1 MKKHSR
7 YLRQQTLKEIGVD
20 GQKQLLES
28 RVLVI
33 GAGGLGCPLLQI
45 LASTGV
51 GYLTVVDF
59 DRVATHNLA
68 RQMLFRNEDVGRYK
82 TEVVTEYLKAYFPDC
97 KVAYH
102 TVLLHENNT
111 SELIGT
117 HDVVVDATDDI
128 NTRYLINDSCVL
140 HNKPLVFA
148 ALYKFEGQLTV
159 FNYNGGPSLRC
170 LYPKK
175 PQYQEIPTCEQSGM
189 LATISSSLAQFQAT
203 EVIKVLLD
211 LPGVLSGSLWYYD
224 FLNHIQRSIEFKVN
238 PVQLENIK
246 NKRSEEEHKIHISIE
261 ELGSYEGY
269 NWVDL
274 RSEEETPFL
283 PFEFIFQL
291 PVSSDNFFEKLQ
303 NQCESTKP
311 ILFFCQSGSRAK
323 KAQELCMNSGLHN
336 SFALLN
342 SIEDISTYL
351 SAQCQ

>member
-1 MKKHSR
+1 MKENSR
-7 YLRQQTLKEIGVD
+7 YLRQQALEQIGVE

-51 GYLTVVDF
+51 GYFTVVDF
-59 DRVATHNLA
+59 DRIATHNLA

-82 TEVVTEYLKAYFPDC
+82 TVVVAEYLKAYFPDC
-97 KVAYH
+97 KVTCH
-102 TVLLHENNT
+102 TALFHENNAA
-111 SELIGT
+111 ELIRT

-128 NTRYLINDSCVL
+128 NTRYLINDFCVL

-159 FNYNGGPSLRC
+159 FNYKGGPSLRC

-175 PQYQEIPTCEQSGM
+175 PKYQEIPTCEQSGM
-189 LATISSSLAQFQAT
+189 LATVSSNLAQFQAT
-203 EVIKVLLD
+203 EVIKVLLN
-211 LPGVLSGSLWYYD
+211 LPGVLSGTLWYYD
-224 FLNHIQRSIEFKVN
+224 FLNHSQRSIEFKVN
-238 PVQLENIK
+238 ESQLEYVK
-246 NKRSEEEHKIHISIE
+246 NKNAEAKHKIHISID

-269 NWVDL
+269 NWIDL
-274 RSEEETPFL
+274 RSKEETPLL
-283 PFEFIFQL
+283 PFEFIIRL
-291 PVSSDNFFEKLQ
+291 PVGSDNFLEELQ
-303 NQCESTKP
+303 NQCESAKP

-323 KAQELCMNSGLHN
+323 KAQELGLNSGLN
-336 SFALLN
+336 NAFALLN

-351 SAQCQ
+351 SSQCQ

>member
-1 MKKHSR
+1 MKENSR
-7 YLRQQTLKEIGVD
+7 YLRQQALEQIGVE

-51 GYLTVVDF
+51 GYFTVVDF
-59 DRVATHNLA
+59 DRIATHNLA

-82 TEVVTEYLKAYFPDC
+82 TVVVAEYLKAYFPDC
-97 KVAYH
+97 KVTCH
-102 TVLLHENNT
+102 TALFHENNAA
-111 SELIGT
+111 ELIRT

-128 NTRYLINDSCVL
+128 NTRYLINDFCVL

-159 FNYNGGPSLRC
+159 FNYKGGPSLRC

-175 PQYQEIPTCEQSGM
+175 PKYQEIPTCEQSGM
-189 LATISSSLAQFQAT
+189 LATVSSNLAQFQAT
-203 EVIKVLLD
+203 EVIKVLLN
-211 LPGVLSGSLWYYD
+211 LPGVLSGTLWYYD
-224 FLNHIQRSIEFKVN
+224 FLNHSQRSIEFKVN
-238 PVQLENIK
+238 ESQLEYVK
-246 NKRSEEEHKIHISIE
+246 NKNAEAKHKIHISID

-269 NWVDL
+269 NWIDL
-274 RSEEETPFL
+274 RSKEETPLL
-283 PFEFIFQL
+283 PFEFIIRL
-291 PVSSDNFFEKLQ
+291 PVGSDNFLEELQ
-303 NQCESTKP
+303 NQCESAKP

-323 KAQELCMNSGLHN
+323 KAQELCLNSGLKN
-336 SFALLN
+336 AFALLN

-351 SAQCQ
+351 SSQCQ

>member
-1 MKKHSR
+1 MKKNSR
-7 YLRQQTLKEIGVD
+7 YLRQQTLEQIGFE

-51 GYLTVVDF
+51 GYLTLVDF
-59 DRVATHNLA
+59 DRIATHNLA

-82 TEVVTEYLKAYFPDC
+82 TEVVAEYLKAYFPDC

-102 TVLLHENNT
+102 TALFHENNA
-111 SELIGT
+111 SELIRN

-128 NTRYLINDSCVL
+128 NTRYLISDFCIL
-140 HNKPLVFA
+140 LNKPLVFA
-148 ALYKFEGQLTV
+148 ALYKFEGQMTV
-159 FNYNGGPSLRC
+159 FNYKGGPSLRC

-175 PQYQEIPTCEQSGM
+175 PQYQEIPSCEQSGM
-189 LATISSSLAQFQAT
+189 LATVSSSLAQFQAT

-224 FLNHIQRSIEFKVN
+224 FLNHSQRSIEFKVN
-238 PVQLENIK
+238 AAQLEYVK
-246 NKRSEEEHKIHISIE
+246 NKKAETEHKIHISIE
-261 ELGSYEGY
+261 ELGSYEAY
-269 NWVDL
+269 NWIDL

-283 PFEFIFQL
+283 PFEFIFRL
-291 PVSSDNFFEKLQ
+291 PVESNNFLERLKDE
-303 NQCESTKP
+303 CESAKP

-323 KAQELCMNSGLHN
+323 KAQELCLNSGFQN

-342 SIEDISTYL
+342 SIKDISTYL
-351 SAQCQ
+351 STQCQ

>member
-1 MKKHSR
+1 MKKNSR
-7 YLRQQTLKEIGVD
+7 YLRQQTLEQIGVE
-20 GQKQLLES
+20 GQKQLLDS

-51 GYLTVVDF
+51 GCLTVVDF

-82 TEVVTEYLKAYFPDC
+82 TEVVAEYLKAYFPDC

-102 TVLLHENNT
+102 TALLHENNAA
-111 SELIGT
+111 ELISA

-128 NTRYLINDSCVL
+128 NTRYLINDYCVL
-140 HNKPLVFA
+140 FNKPLVFA

-159 FNYNGGPSLRC
+159 FNYKGGPSLRC

-189 LATISSSLAQFQAT
+189 LATVSSSLAQFQAT

-211 LPGVLSGSLWYYD
+211 LPGVLSGILWYYD
-224 FLNHIQRSIEFKVN
+224 FLNHSQRSIEFKVN
-238 PVQLENIK
+238 ATQLEYIQNIK
-246 NKRSEEEHKIHISIE
+246 AEAQHKIHISIE

-269 NWVDL
+269 NWIDL
-274 RSEEETPFL
+274 RSKEETPLL
-283 PFEFIFQL
+283 PFEFIFRL
-291 PVSSDNFFEKLQ
+291 PVNSDNFLEKLL
-303 NQCESTKP
+303 NQCESAKP

-323 KAQELCMNSGLHN
+323 KAQELCLNSGLQN

-351 SAQCQ
+351 STQCQ